1 LRALDSIPEGD
12 ATLLDNTLVVWGRE
26 MAQTNHRMSPWPSIF
41 AGGAR
46 GGLTTGRYLNFD
58 GEPHAKALVSIAQIM
73 GRDINSVGD
82 IDPDSSPLDGPR
94 LSTRGAGRNVFAES
108 CGWKK
113 ACRTEFARERARTTC
128 RATLSCSS
136 RHVSGKV
143 REFGDIATYDATC
156 VVFGFTTT
164 AVLWLVLL
172 PACSG
177 SPADSS
183 EASSGMS
190 SDAGGS
196 GPGTASATRAGESA
210 ANGTVG
216 GSNAVSVGGAASD
229 SASATAADSQANS
242 MGFRRARRGF
252 ECRRELRSAEQRLV
266 LGSRDQRQFRL
277 GSQFRRRLHRVQ
289 LGRGGLEYLRALLGT
304 LRALNLA
311 VG

>member
-1 LRALDSIPEGD
+1 
-12 ATLLDNTLVVWGRE
+12 
-26 MAQTNHRMSPWPSIF
+26 MSPWPSIF

-242 MGFRRARRGF
+242 MGGSVGLDAGSSVGGSYGARSNDWYWAVETNGSSAWGLNFDDGF
-252 ECRRELRSAEQRLV
+252 TGFNSGAAAWNTFGPSWARCVR
-266 LGSRDQRQFRL
+266 
-277 GSQFRRRLHRVQ
+277 
-289 LGRGGLEYLRALLGT
+289 
-304 LRALNLA
+304 
-311 VG
+311 